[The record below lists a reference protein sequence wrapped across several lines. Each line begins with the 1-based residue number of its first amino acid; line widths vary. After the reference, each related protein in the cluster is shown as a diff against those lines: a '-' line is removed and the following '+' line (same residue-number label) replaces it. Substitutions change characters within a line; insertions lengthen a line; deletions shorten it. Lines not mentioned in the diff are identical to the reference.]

1 VDDPA
6 TLLAEADARDM
17 SGWDFGWLG
26 SRMTSS
32 GLPWDYPAI
41 VGGWVSRSTSVLD
54 MGTGG
59 GEFLARVHGLPPRTV
74 ATEGWAPNVRVAA
87 QRLSA
92 VHISVVHDEGATDNL
107 EQRDRDA
114 RGRLSFRDESF
125 DLVHSR
131 HEAYNP
137 GEVRRV
143 LRSDG
148 AFLTQQAGS
157 GGTDA
162 GALLG
167 VPRPHESFDRA
178 FAVEQLR
185 EAGFVVVDGD
195 SAVEAMTFADIGA
208 FAWYLNVIPWIVP
221 GFTIEG
227 YRPRLLELHERG
239 TPLVIRATRFW
250 LLARKGAMK
259 GTS

>member
-1 VDDPA
+1 MDRAA

-17 SGWDFGWLG
+17 SGWDFGWLDG
-26 SRMTSS
+26 RMTSS

-41 VGGWVSRSTSVLD
+41 VDEWVSRSSSVLD

-59 GEFLARVHGLPPRTV
+59 GEFLSVVRGLPARTV

-92 VHISVVHDEGATDNL
+92 IHVPVVHDEGATDNL
-107 EQRDRDA
+107 DQRQRDP
-114 RGRLSFRDESF
+114 RGRLAFRDESF

-137 GEVRRV
+137 TEVRRV
-143 LRSDG
+143 LRRDG
-148 AFLTQQAGS
+148 SFLTQQAGS
-157 GGTDA
+157 GGADA
-162 GALLG
+162 GVLLG
-167 VPRPHESFDRA
+167 LPRPHESFDRA

-185 EAGFVVVDGD
+185 EAGFDVVDGD
-195 SAVEAMTFADIGA
+195 SAVESMTFADIGA
-208 FAWYLNVIPWIVP
+208 FAWYLSVIPWIVP

-227 YRPRLLELHERG
+227 YRARLLDLHERG
-239 TPLVIRATRFW
+239 TPLVIHATRFW
-250 LLARKGAMK
+250 LLARKSA
-259 GTS
+259 TATQ